1 MAPAVRGLTKRLS
14 SARPKQIQVVKRAPC
29 DSGKFTFPFFTIE
42 NMMAMDDT
50 HIIAAVDNNL
60 PFSSGRQ
67 LDRADDNEFIL
78 LRVPE
83 LLAAR

>member
-1 MAPAVRGLTKRLS
+1 MKVDDAH
-14 SARPKQIQVVKRAPC
+14 IVV
-29 DSGKFTFPFFTIE
+29 
-42 NMMAMDDT
+42 
-50 HIIAAVDNNL
+50 AVDNNL

-67 LDRADDNEFIL
+67 LDRAADNEFIL